1 MCITNKSCA
10 FSSVQEIMFHLTCF
24 PFYKRQME
32 LTNSDDFHLSFTC
45 MLVHFYVNVLYFS
58 TPKAHRKQ
66 KGKQFNQKNWDKT
79 EVCN

>member
-1 MCITNKSCA
+1 
-10 FSSVQEIMFHLTCF
+10 
-24 PFYKRQME
+24 ME